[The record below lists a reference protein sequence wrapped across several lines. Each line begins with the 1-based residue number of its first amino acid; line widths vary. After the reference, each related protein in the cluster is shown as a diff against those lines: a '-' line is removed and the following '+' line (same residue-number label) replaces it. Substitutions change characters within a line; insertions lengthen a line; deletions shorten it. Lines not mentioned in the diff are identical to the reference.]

1 MMTSEKFYCND
12 ELYWLDLMTGTTGAP
27 SQVML
32 NVGKDTAL
40 PQLFTVATE
49 SSLMELSATLGIIL
63 PRQIQ
68 KTASC
73 TTSAMMVVLPMRSA
87 LMPTYMKR
95 DIFFYLRVDNICIL

>member
-1 MMTSEKFYCND
+1 MMTSETFYCD
-12 ELYWLDLMTGTTGAP
+12 EELYLHHVMTGTTGAP

-73 TTSAMMVVLPMRSA
+73 TTNAMMAVSPMRSA
-87 LMPTYMKR
+87 LMT
-95 DIFFYLRVDNICIL
+95 